1 MTPDQVLSIRE
12 ALDLTQAEL
21 ASVMGY
27 GKAVR
32 VSELERGARKPSP
45 AAERLLKAYAAGYR
59 PDDWPKVVSKKGAD
73 NG

>member
-32 VSELERGARKPSP
+32 VSELERGGRKPSP
-45 AAERLLKAYAAGYR
+45 AAERLLKAYAVGHR
-59 PDDWPKVVSKKGAD
+59 PEDWPDKTSRTGA
-73 NG
+73 